1 MKSSQSKMPKR
12 RPRKNSKKG
21 EPVEIQFRE
30 RRLSGIDFSKIKHPK
45 PNKDYKATL
54 PGPPGWQY
62 KIDPGQ

>member
-1 MKSSQSKMPKR
+1 MKKR
-12 RPRKNSKKG
+12 KASGAVKIK
-21 EPVEIQFRE
+21 FRE
-30 RRLSGIDFSKIKHPK
+30 RRLGEIDFSKLRHPK